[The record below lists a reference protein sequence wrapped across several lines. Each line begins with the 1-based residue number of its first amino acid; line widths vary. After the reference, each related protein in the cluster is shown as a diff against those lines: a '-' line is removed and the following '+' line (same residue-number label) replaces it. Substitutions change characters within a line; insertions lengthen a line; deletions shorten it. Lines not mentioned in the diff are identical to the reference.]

1 MSHLLPLPYYIAFLF
16 PHRHHLSL
24 IFVFSVAFC
33 PACSFTLFIFFHC
46 LLSCCYNITFSQ
58 NNLNMC
64 QLNAVTNSSVWHTAF
79 KGVRISLRV
88 WHFLW
93 LLITACFLSPYSIF
107 RMFSADRKR
116 VETALESCNLPS
128 GRVRLQNTEALC
140 FFSSITV
147 ASYFLRPWTGFCLH
161 LILSLLCTVAF
172 IFPSIHPFLFWLF
185 SSSLKTQ
192 TDCGCA
198 YLSYFLDICMSSST
212 EWI

>member
-1 MSHLLPLPYYIAFLF
+1 
-16 PHRHHLSL
+16 
-24 IFVFSVAFC
+24 
-33 PACSFTLFIFFHC
+33 
-46 LLSCCYNITFSQ
+46 
-58 NNLNMC
+58 MC

-140 FFSSITV
+140 FFFLVLLSPHISSV
-147 ASYFLRPWTGFCLH
+147 PEPASVSISSCLFYVQLPSSFH
-161 LILSLLCTVAF
+161 
-172 IFPSIHPFLFWLF
+172 PSIHPFLFWLF
-185 SSSLKTQ
+185 NSSLKTQ

-198 YLSYFLDICMSSST
+198 YSSYFLDICMSSST

>member
-1 MSHLLPLPYYIAFLF
+1 MLHSVRPVVSPFLF
-16 PHRHHLSL
+16 
-24 IFVFSVAFC
+24 
-33 PACSFTLFIFFHC
+33 FFRS

-79 KGVRISLRV
+79 KGVRISLHV

-172 IFPSIHPFLFWLF
+172 IFPSIHPSIQFWLF

-198 YLSYFLDICMSSST
+198 YSSYFLDSCMSPST